1 MSSMKKARFLRLVGA
16 VCLALTA
23 IGGSGMASA
32 AERVGVAAAIQKDV
46 SGSLGGSQRALSSGD
61 SVFRDER
68 VSTSAASSAQLMF
81 LDETNLAIG
90 PSSEVVL
97 DRFVYNPDKTA
108 SDLSLSATKGVLRFI
123 SGSSQSRNYSI
134 ETPVATI
141 GVRGTILD
149 LIVEASRSTIILVE
163 GASDVCIKGGR
174 CLGLVKPGT
183 YITVHAGGRMEG
195 PRTWDG
201 TLRRIK
207 GRASFPLFGQRVAG
221 DLSEPRPQIDRRA
234 AVDELESREM
244 VDYYHRLYRRF
255 EFEPVLGARRR

>member
-1 MSSMKKARFLRLVGA
+1 MINARFLRRLASVLLVS
-16 VCLALTA
+16 LASGT
-23 IGGSGMASA
+23 GSGALA

-46 SGSLGGSQRALSSGD
+46 SGALGSSRRALASGD
-61 SVFRDER
+61 SVFHNER
-68 VSTSAASSAQLMF
+68 VSTSADSSAQLMF

-97 DRFVYNPDKTA
+97 DRFVYNPDNTA
-108 SDLSLSATKGVLRFI
+108 SDLSLRATKGVLRFI

-149 LIVEASRSTIILVE
+149 VIVEATRSTVILVE
-163 GASDVCIKGGR
+163 GASDVCIDGSR

-183 YITVHAGGRMEG
+183 YVTIRASGRMEG

-207 GRASFPLFGQRVAG
+207 ARASYPLFGQRVIG
-221 DLSEPRPQIDRRA
+221 DLGRPEPQIDMGS
-234 AVDELESREM
+234 AVDELESRAVYER
-244 VDYYHRLYRRF
+244 DRL
-255 EFEPVLGARRR
+255 EEPILETPIIEEPFLRRR

>member
-1 MSSMKKARFLRLVGA
+1 MKRARFLSLVGA
-16 VCLALTA
+16 ASLALVT
-23 IGGSGMASA
+23 IGASGMASA
-32 AERVGVAAAIQKDV
+32 AERVGVAAAIQRDV

-90 PSSEVVL
+90 PSSEVIL
-97 DRFVYNPDKTA
+97 DRFVYNPDNTA
-108 SDLSLSATKGVLRFI
+108 SDLSLRATKGVLRFI
-123 SGSSQSRNYSI
+123 SGSSQSQNYSV

-149 LIVEASRSTIILVE
+149 VIVEASRSTIILVE
-163 GASDVCIKGGR
+163 GASNVCINSGR

-183 YITVHAGGRMEG
+183 YITVRAGGRMEG

-207 GRASFPLFGQRVAG
+207 ARASYPLFGQRVIG
-221 DLSEPRPQIDRRA
+221 DLSEPQPQIDQRA

-244 VDYYHRLYRRF
+244 VEFYHRQRELF
-255 EFEPVLGARRR
+255 GLQPGNLARGR